1 MRHSGGRQCGIVVA
15 GGLGVNGFGLSWFGS
30 NCFGSNWFGANW
42 FGASRLRR
50 DVEAHLDFWAKRPG
64 VHFPHRETK
73 RVREGDEV
81 TVELKVTQN
90 ARNIIR

>member
-1 MRHSGGRQCGIVVA
+1 MRHSGGRQRGIVVA
-15 GGLGVNGFGLSWFGS
+15 GGLGVNGFGASWFGS
-30 NCFGSNWFGANW
+30 RG
-42 FGASRLRR
+42 LRR
-50 DVEAHLDFWAKRPG
+50 DIEAHLDFWAKRPG

-81 TVELKVTQN
+81 AVELKVTQN